1 MRRGGQITFDF
12 MIAFMLISVTVAGA
26 VSLANGELSTANTID
41 KTARLKAFA
50 VDLRDTVTK
59 VYSIGGGFTVVKDC
73 PIELGKGDSIS
84 ITLNS
89 SSNSVTVEAVLSG
102 RRYLVVQRLQVPV
115 YTTTSV
121 TLDEKR
127 SSFNV
132 TAVYNAAE
140 GRTYV
145 ELE

>member
-1 MRRGGQITFDF
+1 MRREGQITFDF

-50 VDLRDTVTK
+50 VDVRDTVTK

-102 RRYLVVQRLQVPV
+102 KRYLVVQRLQVPV

-127 SSFNV
+127 KDFNV

>member
-26 VSLANGELSTANTID
+26 VSLANGELSTATTLD

-50 VDLRDTVTK
+50 VDVRDTVTK

-102 RRYLVVQRLQVPV
+102 KRYLVVQRLQVPV

-121 TLDEKR
+121 TLDGER
-127 SSFNV
+127 SSFNI

-145 ELE
+145 TLG

>member
-26 VSLANGELSTANTID
+26 VSLTNGELSTANTID

-50 VDLRDTVTK
+50 VDIRDTVTK
-59 VYSIGGGFTVVKDC
+59 VYSIGGGFTVVKNC

-84 ITLNS
+84 VTLNS
-89 SSNSVTVEAVLSG
+89 SSNAVTVEAVLSG
-102 RRYLVVQRLQVPV
+102 KRYLVVQRLQVPV

-145 ELE
+145 EVE